1 MPPQNRRQNSDR
13 KKHYLDKL
21 SALKAEREPYFKLW
35 RELSEFI
42 RPDRGRFL
50 APDQNKKNTD
60 LVSIK
65 IFDSTGTLSV
75 RTLASGMMAG
85 VTSPARPWFTLEPA
99 ERIYANN
106 PAISK
111 WIKDI
116 QRTMFDVFARSNLYN
131 ALHSLYGELVVF
143 GTAAILI
150 DADYEDVL
158 KAYPLTAGEYFLATN
173 AKHEVDSLYRE
184 LTMSAKQAVQKFG
197 FETLSKETQELI
209 NNGKSAQKVTFIHI
223 IEPNTNARPDIQGSQ
238 AVDSQYMPYI
248 SLVFEKNSK
257 DDAFTKISGYHEF
270 PLMCPRWSV
279 TGNEVYGFSPGI
291 EALPDIK
298 QLQHE
303 QRKKG
308 QAIDKK
314 VSPPLQA
321 PASMKQSAVNGL
333 PGGVTF
339 YDETRQ
345 HNGIK
350 PTYEVNLNLS
360 ELAADIQEVQQRIG
374 RIFYEDLFLMI
385 AQMQN
390 KQMTAREIEER
401 HEEKMLMLGPVFER
415 LHNELLDPLIKRT
428 FAIIKRAG
436 LLPPPPPG
444 FTDIEMKVEY
454 VSVMAQT
461 QRLVDTQKI
470 ERFLDFV
477 QRVQMIQPEIAEQ
490 ISLENTVQDVA
501 ALMGVSQAFNDL
513 SLEQGQPAQ

>member
-1 MPPQNRRQNSDR
+1 MPDKHENQNAHI
-13 KKHYLDKL
+13 KKHYLEKL
-21 SALKAEREPYFKLW
+21 ATLKSERQPYFKLW
-35 RELSEFI
+35 QELSEYI

-50 APDQNKKNTD
+50 SQDKKGTD
-60 LVSIK
+60 LISRK

-99 ERIYANN
+99 DKTYAND
-106 PAISK
+106 PEISK
-111 WIKDI
+111 WIKDV
-116 QRTMFDVFARSNLYN
+116 QRAMFDIFARSNLYN
-131 ALHSLYGELVVF
+131 ALHTLYGELVVF

-158 KAYPLTAGEYFLATN
+158 KAYPLTAGEYFLSTN
-173 AKHEVDSLYRE
+173 AKHEVDSMYRE
-184 LTMSAKQAVQKFG
+184 ITMSAKQAAQKFG
-197 FETLSKETQELI
+197 IEALSKETQDLI
-209 NNGKSAQKVTFIHI
+209 TNNKAEQKVSFIHV
-223 IEPNTNARPDIQGSQ
+223 IEPNGNGTPVKQGQ
-238 AVDSQYMPYI
+238 ALDNTQMPYI
-248 SLVFEKNSK
+248 SIIFEKNSQ
-257 DDAFTKISGYHEF
+257 DNAFASISGYHEF

-339 YDETRQ
+339 YDDTRQ

-360 ELAADIQEVQQRIG
+360 ELSADIQEVQRRIG

-385 AQMQN
+385 AQTQS

-401 HEEKMLMLGPVFER
+401 HEEKMLMLGPVLER

-428 FAIIKRAG
+428 FAIAKRAG
-436 LLPPPPPG
+436 LLPPPPQS
-444 FTDIEMKVEY
+444 FEDIEIKVEY

-470 ERFLDFV
+470 EKFLDFV
-477 QRVQMIQPEIAEQ
+477 QRVQAIQPEIVAQ
-490 ISLENTVQDVA
+490 VDLSNTVHDVA
-501 ALMGVSQAFNDL
+501 ALMGVSYAFNEG
-513 SLEQGQPAQ
+513 SQPQGLM